1 MVVVLDRLDCWR
13 TYLNIY
19 ACNVYLYSTG
29 LEISSIKKGFN
40 FWRYFCRPD
49 LVTNPEL
56 DVAEGQF
63 QEELEFLML
72 SNEELSILLGR
83 PDPVKYT
90 VILVDCLFDLIL
102 YVPSTIFQ
110 LNRDGSSWVEPVLS

>member
-1 MVVVLDRLDCWR
+1 MPPSRK
-13 TYLNIY
+13 
-19 ACNVYLYSTG
+19 G
-29 LEISSIKKGFN
+29 LISGD
-40 FWRYFCRPD
+40 FCRPD

-90 VILVDCLFDLIL
+90 VMLLIVCLI
-102 YVPSTIFQ
+102 
-110 LNRDGSSWVEPVLS
+110 